1 MAILS
6 MIIGGFFGMISA
18 FAALVAFNASVLM
31 ALFVWSAVGTGMG
44 LLILAIILFPR
55 QKTEPQLVAEFA

>member
-18 FAALVAFNASVLM
+18 FAALVVFNASIMM
-31 ALFVWSAVGTGMG
+31 ALLTWSAVGTGMG
-44 LLILAIILFPR
+44 LLILAFILLR
-55 QKTEPQLVAEFA
+55 HQKTEPHLVAEFA

>member
-18 FAALVAFNASVLM
+18 FTAVIVFNASAMM
-31 ALFVWSAVGTGMG
+31 ALLTWSAVGTGMG
-44 LLILAIILFPR
+44 LIILAILLFPR

>member
-18 FAALVAFNASVLM
+18 FAALIVFNTSVLM
-31 ALFVWSAVGTGMG
+31 ALLTWSAVGTGMG
-44 LLILAIILFPR
+44 LLILAIMLFPR
-55 QKTEPQLVAEFA
+55 QKSEPEMVAEFA

>member
-18 FAALVAFNASVLM
+18 FAALIVFNASMMM
-31 ALFVWSAVGTGMG
+31 ALLTWSAVGTGMG
-44 LLILAIILFPR
+44 LLILAIMLLPR
-55 QKTEPQLVAEFA
+55 QNREPELVAEFA